1 LQPNFRPRRF
11 KGLKMA
17 PEANNP
23 MHTLTVFVEGIG
35 LLGPGLSSWEQGRQ
49 HLDGSSP
56 YQTDRC
62 VLPLPMA
69 LPAAE
74 RRRAGAVVR
83 VSLAVGQEAVAAC
96 GLQAATL
103 PSVFSSSSG
112 DAINCH
118 EICRALASN
127 DRLISPTRFHNSVHN
142 AASGYWSI
150 SSGSM
155 ASSSVLCARDA
166 SFAAGLLEAMTQA
179 VVEQTAVLLVAY
191 DTDYPEPM
199 HSVRPLPD
207 SFGVAL
213 VLAPRRSER
222 SLAQWSLEPAAC
234 LTDAASH
241 RLDDSALETLR
252 QSIPAARGLPLLRS
266 VAAQSSGTVVL
277 DYLEGLQLA
286 VQVAPCR

>member
-1 LQPNFRPRRF
+1 MKMTPAAANPLQP
-11 KGLKMA
+11 
-17 PEANNP
+17 
-23 MHTLTVFVEGIG
+23 LTVFVEGIG
-35 LLGPGLSSWEQGRQ
+35 LLGPGLSSWTQGRQ
-49 HLDGSSP
+49 QLDGSSP
-56 YQTDRC
+56 YQTGRC

-69 LPAAE
+69 LPPAE

-83 VSLAVGQEAVAAC
+83 VSLAVGQEAVSAS
-96 GLQAATL
+96 GLQAAAL

-118 EICRALASN
+118 EICSALASS

-166 SFAAGLLEAMTQA
+166 SFAAGLLEAITQA
-179 VVEQTAVLLVAY
+179 VVDQTAVLLVAY

-199 HSVRPLPD
+199 RSVRPLPD

-213 VLAPRRSER
+213 VLAPECSER
-222 SLAQWSLEPAAC
+222 SLARWTLNPAGC
-234 LTDAASH
+234 LTDAAADRLAH
-241 RLDDSALETLR
+241 RALEDLR
-252 QSIPAARGLPLLRS
+252 LSIPAARCLPLLRS